1 MGNTSKE
8 TASSWMHRTHKAG
21 IYNFTAMIQFV
32 AEVEAHW
39 TTTNRSGKT
48 MPLLERC
55 RGYKSGKG
63 RLPRTMKHPVTKAK
77 FIFPMFRFDRESEA
91 LIQSSFRAPTCPEC
105 GLQMTRHAAT
115 EKRPSVFA
123 CTPCKTMVEAFAP
136 VTGDGKQKDAP
147 EAKKTEPKS
156 PKIRDYKSLIARIL
170 HIVKVARTVV
180 EDRGFTLPIGVRTT
194 DHLAWLSMV
203 MGDADEAWRLW
214 IDGRIPSQWRE
225 SFDAAGLPRGKFR
238 AAPNAD
244 DGDPSWYATTAK
256 VLDAGLPVMIVGPA
270 GSGKS
275 YFAKWYAKR
284 IQKDIEIVVG
294 SGDLAGS
301 QLWVDQV
308 SAKNGTTTVHRGPAA
323 RACTEGNVLLL
334 DEVDG
339 FDPNSLLPMN
349 AVLNG
354 DTHLSVPVLGNLE
367 IDPDV
372 KIIACA
378 NTTGLTRD
386 RTYTARNKLDG
397 AFLNRFAVVIH
408 AGYEEKVDR
417 KVAEA
422 AILSALKTM
431 EG

>member
-1 MGNTSKE
+1 
-8 TASSWMHRTHKAG
+8 
-21 IYNFTAMIQFV
+21 
-32 AEVEAHW
+32 
-39 TTTNRSGKT
+39 
-48 MPLLERC
+48 
-55 RGYKSGKG
+55 
-63 RLPRTMKHPVTKAK
+63 MKHPVTKAK
-77 FIFPMFRFDRESEA
+77 FVFPMFKFTVEEGKLIEA
-91 LIQSSFRAPTCPEC
+91 TPLTPTCPEC
-105 GLQMTRHAAT
+105 GQAMKRHAKT
-115 EKRPSVFA
+115 EKRPEVFA
-123 CTPCKTMVEAFAP
+123 CTPCKTMVEAWAD
-136 VTGDGKQKDAP
+136 VTGDGKSHEEAP
-147 EAKKTEPKS
+147 KVTKPVEVPE
-156 PKIRDYKSLIARIL
+156 IRDHKALITRIL
-170 HIVKVARTVV
+170 HIVKVARKVV
-180 EDRGFTLPIGVRTT
+180 EDRGFGLPIGVRTT
-194 DHLAWLSMV
+194 EHLAKLAMV

-214 IDGRIPSQWRE
+214 IDGRVPSQWRE

-238 AAPNAD
+238 AMRNAD

-323 RACTEGNVLLL
+323 RACTDGNVLLL

-367 IDPDV
+367 IDGEV
-372 KIIACA
+372 KIIAAA

-422 AILSALKTM
+422 AVLAAIKSLQ
-431 EG
+431 G